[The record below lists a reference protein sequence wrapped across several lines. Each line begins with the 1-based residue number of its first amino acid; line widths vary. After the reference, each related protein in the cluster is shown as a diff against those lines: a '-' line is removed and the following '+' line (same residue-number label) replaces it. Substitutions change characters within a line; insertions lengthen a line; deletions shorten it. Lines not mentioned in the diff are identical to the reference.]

1 MRFVFA
7 VFQLLRVLMMSAHSG
22 ARAALDVLR
31 NSGASAPNGEPDGKE
46 IGDRTMHFLRAEAAA
61 LGISVEQLVH
71 RMFLIF
77 SVEDVE
83 LMQAS
88 DTDDVLNIDGASP
101 GDVRRQAE
109 SLAGFDALPD
119 HRARAHRDGRRASGL
134 QHGNGASACE
144 RWHHCRPAQ
153 RGRRARLACRRSA
166 SLPCVR
172 CR

>member
-31 NSGASAPNGEPDGKE
+31 NSGASASNGEPDGKE

-119 HRARAHRDGRRASGL
+119 IARVRIETVAAL
-134 QHGNGASACE
+134 
-144 RWHHCRPAQ
+144 
-153 RGRRARLACRRSA
+153 LACSTATVRRRVSA
-166 SLPCVR
+166 GTIAAPLSEGGALVWR
-172 CR
+172 AGDLRRFLA